1 MVIVYDSFGNKK
13 KITRLNCMANARRG
27 FEKALDYDKLRA
39 EFAMDMFQSY
49 IILSDRPE
57 KEICPRKKNTRL
69 GFTSAK

>member
-1 MVIVYDSFGNKK
+1 
-13 KITRLNCMANARRG
+13 MANARRG